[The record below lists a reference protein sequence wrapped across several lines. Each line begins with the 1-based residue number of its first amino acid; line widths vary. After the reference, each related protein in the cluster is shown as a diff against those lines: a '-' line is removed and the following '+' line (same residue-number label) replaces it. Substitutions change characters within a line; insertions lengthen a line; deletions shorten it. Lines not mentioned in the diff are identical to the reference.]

1 MDRVQT
7 IGRPSAISRRNNRSR
22 RTRNESS
29 AYPRFNSFSAQDS
42 RAIGVDNNNILPT
55 PPQTQVS
62 VAGISNDGKPVEISS
77 NESFIFRLYDMVED
91 ESVNAYIRWNETGD
105 SIVIPDIEEFKMNAL
120 REYFDIPSRT
130 TGTYVHKENKF
141 RRGCRDSLRDIKRSE
156 PHQGKTIQ
164 QDQPPRDVVN
174 DSDTCPPSLPDGLS
188 DPWNKIL
195 DLEQHNSSLKTELHK
210 TKDALAD
217 LTRRHSRTEAA
228 LEELERR
235 FEAFR
240 LSFPPAAALGASSHT
255 HEASPPAPFNPGGV
269 AHASYSG
276 SAAQRGLI
284 DMSQP
289 MIADEDHVTGPGTQS
304 ATGVS
309 RPLVNARF
317 QYPHYATP
325 AAALPPQ
332 YLSTPVEP
340 SPPSSA
346 VRLPAD
352 PDLSYLPSSVT
363 TIEQQWLGS
372 SHSVSQQM
380 NLDYETSAGV
390 CSQNS
395 TAPFIRT
402 SRGSPRSLNTPMMIV
417 QRRQP
422 RDAIVDPGPG
432 PASGHLSQAWSA
444 LMWG

>member
-1 MDRVQT
+1 M
-7 IGRPSAISRRNNRSR
+7 
-22 RTRNESS
+22 
-29 AYPRFNSFSAQDS
+29 
-42 RAIGVDNNNILPT
+42 
-55 PPQTQVS
+55 
-62 VAGISNDGKPVEISS
+62 
-77 NESFIFRLYDMVED
+77 
-91 ESVNAYIRWNETGD
+91 
-105 SIVIPDIEEFKMNAL
+105 
-120 REYFDIPSRT
+120 
-130 TGTYVHKENKF
+130 HKENKF
-141 RRGCRDSLRDIKRSE
+141 RRGCRDSLRDIKRSD
-156 PHQGKTIQ
+156 PHQGKTTQ
-164 QDQPPRDVVN
+164 QDQFAKDIVN
-174 DSDTCPPSLPDGLS
+174 DSDSFPPSLPDGLL
-188 DPWNKIL
+188 DPWNKVF
-195 DLEQHNSSLKTELHK
+195 DLEQQNTSLKTELHE

-217 LTRRHSRTEAA
+217 LTRRHSKTEAA
-228 LEELERR
+228 LEELERN

-255 HEASPPAPFNPGGV
+255 HEAPLPAPFNPPGV
-269 AHASYSG
+269 AHANYSG

-304 ATGVS
+304 TVGVS

-317 QYPHYATP
+317 QHPHYTTP

-332 YLSTPVEP
+332 HLGTVVEP

-363 TIEQQWLGS
+363 ANEQQWLGS
-372 SHSVSQQM
+372 SHSVFQQM
-380 NLDYETSAGV
+380 HLDYGTFDGV
-390 CSQNS
+390 SSQNS
-395 TAPFIRT
+395 TAPFTRA

-444 LMWG
+444 LMWS